1 MMEITAKTDLMVNQK
16 RGQPVGAQQEVGRA
30 LHVSLEHREAGEAGE
45 AGSLRIRLPTAA
57 EIKHQ

>member
-30 LHVSLEHREAGEAGE
+30 LHVSLEYREAGR
-45 AGSLRIRLPTAA
+45 LRIRLPTAA

>member
-30 LHVSLEHREAGEAGE
+30 LHVSLEHREAGEAG
-45 AGSLRIRLPTAA
+45 SLRIRLPTAA